1 MSESVC
7 GNYAINIYYWRNVLK
22 MQVTLETSI
31 ITAWTTRIPSPLSL
45 HLKDFC
51 REFISI
57 MPHCFQII
65 LIILLSLSNP
75 IHIKFYRL
83 KFCFHIWRDAAI
95 DLHALKG
102 ILRIP
107 GILLPARFLW
117 FSLFLL
123 PHSQF
128 KINTTIINI
137 SLNFPFVLLW
147 ARNATGKKGLWKSE
161 NHRYLGNSDTEW
173 GGWKEWYVLK
183 NLKNK
188 QHL

>member
-95 DLHALKG
+95 DHSCFERNIKNT
-102 ILRIP
+102 RHSSSCT
-107 GILLPARFLW
+107 
-117 FSLFLL
+117 FSLILSL
-123 PHSQF
+123 PLA
-128 KINTTIINI
+128 
-137 SLNFPFVLLW
+137 SLN
-147 ARNATGKKGLWKSE
+147 
-161 NHRYLGNSDTEW
+161 
-173 GGWKEWYVLK
+173 LK
-183 NLKNK
+183 LIP
-188 QHL
+188 QLSIFL